1 MILRSKKRDRSE
13 EETKPTSF
21 DDFDLRLGDL
31 MRGERA
37 TLGKSLLDV
46 QRELK
51 VKATYIAAIENAD
64 PTAFDTPG
72 FIAGYVR
79 SYAKYLGMD
88 AEWAFTKFCQ
98 ESNFSIGQGL
108 VSDASTKGNRDERL
122 SRLGQERDAFAEPS
136 TPFIPTRDSIFGQ
149 IEAGAVM
156 SSLVLLALIGG
167 IGYGGW
173 TVLQE
178 VQRVQFAP
186 IEQTPTVFADVDQP
200 DALPFQADGGDVS
213 FAQAPSSDALDRL
226 YRPQALD
233 VPVFTPRDGPIAAL
247 DPSVTG
253 TFVTENAVEVASA
266 SPFDTPLL
274 PLPEQPV
281 QVLEAPAPEV
291 TLLAVRPAWVRVEAQ
306 DGSIIFEKILDAGEE
321 YVLPVNEAP
330 PLLRAGNSGSLFF
343 KIDGQIFGPAGEGTT
358 VAKDVALDPEAL
370 TQSYAIADMT
380 QNQELARIVALA
392 APESDPISE

>member
-1 MILRSKKRDRSE
+1 MIRRSTSRDRSKVE
-13 EETKPTSF
+13 PERKSF
-21 DDFDLRLGDL
+21 DDFELRLGDL

-51 VKATYIAAIENAD
+51 IKATYISAIENSD

-88 AEWAFTKFCQ
+88 SEWAFEKFCQ
-98 ESNFSIGQGL
+98 ESNFSLASGL
-108 VSDASTKGNRDERL
+108 TGEAVQSASNRNERL
-122 SRLGQERDAFAEPS
+122 SRLGKDRDAFAEPS
-136 TPFIPTRDSIFGQ
+136 TPFIPSRESVFGQ
-149 IEAGAVM
+149 IEAGAIV
-156 SSLVLLALIGG
+156 SSLVLIALISS

-173 TVLQE
+173 AVLQE

-186 IEQTPTVFADVDQP
+186 IEQAPTVFADVDP
-200 DALPFQADGGDVS
+200 LDVGADPLTDGSVS
-213 FAQAPSSDALDRL
+213 FAEARSADAFDRL

-247 DPSVTG
+247 DPSITG
-253 TFVTENAVEVASA
+253 SFVQ
-266 SPFDTPLL
+266 DI
-274 PLPEQPV
+274 PV
-281 QVLEAPAPEV
+281 QVATAAVSPNVPLLDQSIQVLEEAAPDV
-291 TLLAVRPAWVRVEAQ
+291 VLLAVRPAWVRIEAV

-321 YVLPVNEAP
+321 YTLTQDDGI

-343 KIDGQIFGPAGEGTT
+343 KVKGEIFGPAGEGTS
-358 VAKDVALDPEAL
+358 VAKNVTLDPETLVQTYAVADL
-370 TQSYAIADMT
+370 TQND
-380 QNQELARIVALA
+380 ELARIVALA
-392 APESDPISE
+392 QPQGDPISE